1 MRAINFSANFYII
14 FGGKLFSHEKGRSK
28 ISHLTWGGVDCLKL
42 AGTFGTPLYVFDTG
56 IIKSRCR
63 ELRETFLNRW
73 NNTRVRYAGKAFLI
87 RAMAK
92 LIADEGIGLDVVSE
106 GELYTALSAG
116 FPPERIEMNGNA
128 KSRREIDYAVCSG
141 VGRIIVD
148 HPDEIGIIE
157 SCAKEAGRV
166 QKIMIRVA
174 PGVDAHTHKYIAT
187 GSTDS
192 KFGVPADSREGSMLT
207 EAIRFARTC
216 EHVSM
221 RGLHFHVGSQLFDT
235 DDYTKS
241 IEKIIELMKSLKDS
255 LNFTTHELNMGGGFG
270 AVINPAIPA
279 MKSEFYTEP
288 MMKAL
293 HEGCAKYGIEIPR
306 VILEP
311 GRWFVSEAGITLYT
325 VENVRELPGITYI
338 AVNGGMSDNP
348 RYALYQA
355 EYNAV
360 KADDIDGEIW
370 HPESGGKVS
379 IVGKCCESGDIL
391 IDDAEIQRVKAGDI
405 IALYNTG
412 AYTFSMSSNYNCLM
426 RPAVAFV
433 ENGEARVVAERQTLD
448 DIIRGQVI

>member
-1 MRAINFSANFYII
+1 MT
-14 FGGKLFSHEKGRSK
+14 KKGCIK
-28 ISHLTWGGVDCLKL
+28 ISHLTWGGVDCQEL
-42 AGTFGTPLYVFDTG
+42 AQRFGTPLYVFDAG
-56 IIKSRCR
+56 IIRSRCR
-63 ELRETFLNRW
+63 ELRETFLERW
-73 NNTRVRYAGKAFLI
+73 PNTRVRYAGKAFLI

-92 LIADEGIGLDVVSE
+92 LIQDEGLGLDVVSL
-106 GELYTALSAG
+106 GELHTALSAG

-128 KSRREIDYAVCSG
+128 KSRAEIEAAVKSG

-148 HPDEIGIIE
+148 HPDEIRTIDEFAGQAGI
-157 SCAKEAGRV
+157 V
-166 QKIMIRVA
+166 QKVMIRVA

-207 EAIRFARTC
+207 EAIKFAREC
-216 EHVSM
+216 EHVDR

-241 IEKIIELMKSLKDS
+241 IDVILRLMKDLKAS
-255 LNFTTHELNMGGGFG
+255 LNFTTYELNMGGGFG

-279 MKSEFYTEP
+279 MKSEYYTDA

-293 HEGCAKYGIEIPR
+293 IDGCKSYGLEVPR
-306 VILEP
+306 AILEP
-311 GRWFVSEAGITLYT
+311 GRWIISESGITLYT
-325 VENVRELPGITYI
+325 VENVRELPEVTYI
-338 AVNGGMSDNP
+338 AVDGGMADNP
-348 RYALYQA
+348 RVALYQA

-360 KADDIDGEIW
+360 KVDDADGEIY
-370 HPESGGKVS
+370 HPSNGGKVS

-391 IDDAEIQRVKAGDI
+391 IDDAEIQAVKAGDV

-426 RPAVAFV
+426 RPAVVFV
-433 ENGEARVVAERQTLD
+433 EDGKARVVAERQTLD
-448 DIIRGQVI
+448 DIVRGQVL